1 MAPLARI
8 VVGPVSIPVQY
19 NIPDAQLFSQKWWAE
34 ATKTNLFWT
43 QFKKYISR
51 GTINKR
57 IGLEI
62 KADVVEG
69 TRGLQIHSNAAEPT
83 RGKGRGRP
91 KQQKKRMRPQSTYV
105 ASTPTATPGAEEHS
119 EFESEVDTMDERLES
134 DELGIGGGDMPGPRR
149 SARPRRK
156 PAFSPQ
162 SNAQSATKN
171 AHSGAFSDISVRYDG
186 TLLCEACNGT
196 VPEVAEESIAVEVP
210 TLSGNLFEPPKDTM
224 AGPSTPAES
233 SIVKLEDEKSELQD
247 RLATTVAATKTKR
260 RRQRQ
265 REDDGRILTINGEE
279 WLVYVDEKGDEH
291 TVKLGLAKKKIKIEL
306 D

>member
-8 VVGPVSIPVQY
+8 VVGEVSIPVQY
-19 NIPDAQLFSQKWWAE
+19 SIPDAQLFSQKWWAE

-43 QFKKYISR
+43 QFKRYISR

-62 KADVVEG
+62 KTDVVEG
-69 TRGLQIHSNAAEPT
+69 TRGLQIHSNTAEPT

-91 KQQKKRMRPQSTYV
+91 KQRKKRMRPQSTSV
-105 ASTPTATPGAEEHS
+105 ASTPTATPGAEEQS
-119 EFESEVDTMDERLES
+119 EFESEADTMDERLES
-134 DELGIGGGDMPGPRR
+134 DELGIGGGEIPGSRR

-156 PAFSPQ
+156 PALFHPVEC
-162 SNAQSATKN
+162 TKCN
-171 AHSGAFSDISVRYDG
+171 KECAFSDISVRYDG

-196 VPEVAEESIAVEVP
+196 VPEVAAESIAVEVP

-233 SIVKLEDEKSELQD
+233 PIVKLEDEKPGLQD
-247 RLATTVAATKTKR
+247 MSATIVAATKTKR
-260 RRQRQ
+260 QRQ
-265 REDDGRILTINGEE
+265 HEDDGRILTINGQE
-279 WLVYVDEKGDEH
+279 WLVYADEKGDEH
-291 TVKLGLAKKKIKIEL
+291 AVKLGSASKKIKIEL